1 MSLFSRRRA
10 KRRIV
15 VVTSVAWA
23 LALMAGMVNA
33 CVLQKAGPG
42 DNWQGQAEPPPVVK
56 VQTLASQAGP
66 SGDASEDTQP
76 CQKLC
81 DSEAWTIVQSQGH
94 GPSDLGHSAVHV
106 GARTPSLASVA
117 LLRWSPHD
125 WPPPD
130 RLPVSIR
137 FLRLTL

>member
-15 VVTSVAWA
+15 VVTTVAWA
-23 LALMAGMVNA
+23 FALD
-33 CVLQKAGPG
+33 K
-42 DNWQGQAEPPPVVK
+42 
-56 VQTLASQAGP
+56 
-66 SGDASEDTQP
+66 QP

-94 GPSDLGHSAVHV
+94 GPTDLGHSAVHV
-106 GARTPSLASVA
+106 GPCMPSLASVA

-130 RLPVSIR
+130 RLPVAIR